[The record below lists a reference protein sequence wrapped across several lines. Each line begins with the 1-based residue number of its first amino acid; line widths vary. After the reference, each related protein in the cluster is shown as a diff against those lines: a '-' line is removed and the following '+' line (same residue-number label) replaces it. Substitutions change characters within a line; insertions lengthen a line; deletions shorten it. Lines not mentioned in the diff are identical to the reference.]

1 MKARKQSSTSYPI
14 LFFMTSSTD
23 HVSGITG
30 ITPTVTISKNGG
42 SFASPSGSVTE
53 LANGWYALAGNS
65 TDRNTLGEFLL
76 HATGTGCDPTD
87 DRYTITSFDP
97 FDATRLG
104 ATSLPNANAGS
115 SGGLPLSVDSSGG
128 VNTVQ
133 VSGTNQT
140 AGDLYSYLTTNL
152 GALGANLSAIPK
164 TGFKLASDGLSQV
177 SAWSVAIT
185 GNITGNLSGSVGSIS
200 SFGTLIADIW
210 SYATRTLTAGTNISL
225 AKGTG
230 VTGFN
235 DLDAASIR
243 SAVGLALANLD
254 TQLAALSSGQLTQAN
269 IRTAIGLAAAN
280 LDTQLATI
288 TSNEATI
295 NSNVN
300 SVGASVL
307 ALGSPMQ
314 SGSSVTLATSQPN
327 YAPAKA
333 SDIPS
338 AGTNASAVRTELTT
352 ELGRIDAAI
361 SSISPLT
368 AAGTRAA
375 LGLASAN
382 LDTQLT
388 SLSNDIGTPLQV
400 GDSNIAAIKAKT
412 DQLTFT
418 TANHVDATA
427 STSETTVS
435 VVIPAV
441 VAAASTQA
449 NQMALVQGDTLR
461 ATITDLGDLNGI
473 SDLFFTVKRNLADTD
488 ASALIKIS
496 LNSGLE
502 FFNGSVPLDSSDGS
516 ITIDD
521 ADAGDITIYLSEER
535 SAEISITRTTN
546 YAFDIRKKFTN
557 SVSTP
562 MVGSFIMSGA
572 VTQTLS

>member
-152 GALGANLSAIPK
+152 GALGENLSAIPK